1 MGVMV
6 KVDGW
11 STNLPD
17 LVVVTRRKLHLGREK
32 DPPAARWASLASW
45 VIRWSLV
52 MLTVGVLA
60 VMLEP
65 EEIERSSANPA
76 PLLCL
81 ISLVTG
87 FLIMQALIGDFS
99 RALFVISC
107 EAVQFSAEM
116 PPSWPTPKL
125 LSCPPYEQEETSPP
139 AVTS

>member
-1 MGVMV
+1 MV

-32 DPPAARWASLASW
+32 DPPDARWVSLASW
-45 VIRWSLV
+45 VIRCSLV

-60 VMLEP
+60 VTLEP

-81 ISLVTG
+81 TSLVTG
-87 FLIMQALIGDFS
+87 FLIIQALIGDFS

-107 EAVQFSAEM
+107 GAVQF
-116 PPSWPTPKL
+116 
-125 LSCPPYEQEETSPP
+125 
-139 AVTS
+139 